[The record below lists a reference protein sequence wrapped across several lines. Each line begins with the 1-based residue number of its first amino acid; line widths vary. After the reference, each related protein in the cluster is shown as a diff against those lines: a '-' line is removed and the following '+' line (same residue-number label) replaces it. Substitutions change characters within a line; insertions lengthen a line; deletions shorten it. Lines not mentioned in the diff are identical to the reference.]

1 MSASSSS
8 SSPSFPQCSK
18 EKGREEKC
26 LIKYR
31 RPREEVRGVWSYVI
45 HHRGE
50 GVLLLFSHAEA
61 VHNIHFHSPRFLFSS
76 IISFSLCSRSSSL
89 PFCTRRLTQS
99 VRYPHRFDKT
109 KFSNL
114 KDKRIL
120 SCYASSLPPGR
131 VFVGIL
137 DDAHDDDVSH
147 LNSIM
152 KQKRR
157 QCRVYGVC
165 DVVVVVVASPIN
177 FNTR

>member
-1 MSASSSS
+1 MSASSS

-120 SCYASSLPPGR
+120 SCYASSSPGTR
-131 VFVGIL
+131 FCRDIRRR
-137 DDAHDDDVSH
+137 SRR
-147 LNSIM
+147 
-152 KQKRR
+152 RR
-157 QCRVYGVC
+157 QSFEFNNEAKKTTMPCIWRV
-165 DVVVVVVASPIN
+165 
-177 FNTR
+177 